1 MEIIKVPRYQVQA
14 PAKKPKHAF
23 AVQTPEDGIP
33 LHQLGLIVGRKGGG
47 KGYALFSMLRQLKK
61 EGYADRI
68 WVLSPTCQSNK
79 DLYQSAGV
87 REEDMIVDATNNA
100 LNWVLAQID
109 QEKRGYDQHHKAI
122 KDRKALM
129 KLLKNP
135 GIPID
140 KIDPE
145 LLLNAY
151 SNNMFEQEPPPYKFD
166 LGRPASRQ
174 GLPPV
179 LHIVLDDVQGTEL
192 MAGSY
197 KAPLHN
203 LAMRHRH
210 VAGGLGCS
218 IWLVCQS
225 FKAQAAGLPRSIREN
240 ASLIALFKV
249 KDKQM
254 IKCIQDSYAGDLG
267 EEQFM
272 KAYEYATNKPFGFL
286 AIDFGSPESRRFRA
300 GWDEIPRFPA
310 GKGDMRSADPNTL
323 PL

>member
-23 AVQTPEDGIP
+23 DVQTPEDGIP
-33 LHQLGLIVGRKGGG
+33 LHQVGLIVGRKGGG
-47 KGYALFSMLRQLKK
+47 KGYALFSLLRQLKK
-61 EGYADRI
+61 EGFADRI
-68 WVLSPTCQSNK
+68 FVLSPTCQSNK
-79 DLYQSAGV
+79 DLYQSASV
-87 REEDMIVDATNNA
+87 REQDMIVDATNNA
-100 LNWVLAQID
+100 LNRVLAQIE
-109 QEKRGYDQHHKAI
+109 QEKREYDEYHKAI

-140 KIDPE
+140 RIDPE

-151 SNNMFEQEPPPYKFD
+151 SNNMFEQEPQPYKYD
-166 LGRPASRQ
+166 TGRHASRQ

-179 LHIVLDDVQGTEL
+179 LH
-192 MAGSY
+192 
-197 KAPLHN
+197 N
-203 LAMRHRH
+203 LALRHRH

-218 IWLVCQS
+218 LWLVCQS

-254 IKCIQDSYAGDLG
+254 IQSIQDPYAGDLG

-272 KAYEYATNKPFGFL
+272 KAYEYATNRPFGFL
-286 AIDFGSPESRRFRA
+286 AIDFGSRESRRFRA
-300 GWDEIPRFPA
+300 GWDEILRFPA
-310 GKGDMRSADPNTL
+310 GNTL